1 MQLHTIK
8 KNSSHKK
15 AKYIGR
21 GGKRGKTSGKGHKG
35 QSARAGR
42 KMRPEWRDLIKK
54 LPKRRGYGKNRFVPF
69 VIKPEVVNL
78 SLLESSFKAGEI
90 VTPAT
95 LVTKKL
101 IKAKQAVKI
110 LGTGSLTKKLVVSG
124 CALSATARKAVLAAG
139 GSIG

>member
-8 KNSSHKK
+8 RNSSHKK

-54 LPKRRGYGKNRFVPF
+54 LPKRRGYGKNRFVPL

-78 SLLESSFKAGEI
+78 SAIEDTFMSGDI
-90 VTPAT
+90 VTPTT
-95 LVTKKL
+95 LVAKKL
-101 IKAKQAVKI
+101 IKPKQAVKI
-110 LGTGSLTKKLVVSG
+110 LGSGSLTKKLAVSG
-124 CALSATARKAVLAAG
+124 CTLSATARKAILAAG
-139 GSIG
+139 GSVR